1 MKILPFK
8 IPKTKN
14 LGLIYQEDK
23 GAFFYDKFH
32 EHEEVQLCYIVKGEG
47 TLIVGDTVSEYQ
59 SNDVLVIG
67 SRQPH
72 VFKSDNSVL
81 KNSFMISLFFTK
93 RSFGETFFELDDFK
107 EIAPFFNKS
116 KNSFRVTNNKSVLT
130 KLFLKLQKSR
140 DLVKFTVFIK
150 MLAVISNS
158 KIESLS
164 SFVYE
169 KKYTDN
175 EGKRMRNIMD
185 YTLQNFNKKIELD
198 EIAEIANMTSNA
210 FCRYFKQRTNKTF
223 FTFLNELRVENACR
237 LLQNKDY
244 SIIDVSERSGFKN
257 ISNFNRKFKELKK
270 KTPSTYRLNH

>member
-1 MKILPFK
+1 M
-8 IPKTKN
+8 
-14 LGLIYQEDK
+14 
-23 GAFFYDKFH
+23 
-32 EHEEVQLCYIVKGEG
+32 
-47 TLIVGDTVSEYQ
+47 
-59 SNDVLVIG
+59 
-67 SRQPH
+67 
-72 VFKSDNSVL
+72 
-81 KNSFMISLFFTK
+81 
-93 RSFGETFFELDDFK
+93 
-107 EIAPFFNKS
+107 
-116 KNSFRVTNNKSVLT
+116 LT
-130 KLFLKLQKSR
+130 
-140 DLVKFTVFIK
+140 
-150 MLAVISNS
+150 VISSS
-158 KIESLS
+158 KVESLS

-198 EIAEIANMTSNA
+198 DIAEIANMTSNA

-270 KTPSTYRLNH
+270 ITPSNYRLNN